1 MLYDKD
7 VKVTA
12 TSDGAIKFKTKDNNN
27 KFDSNAT
34 VSGINVD
41 MFTVTKKGEDDTEYQ
56 TVDIAEVDGAASDS
70 LIELKV
76 GNQISEGDLLRVTF
90 NTDQTITIDG
100 SSVDVAEEIYE
111 DGIVGDSSFNSI
123 K

>member
-1 MLYDKD
+1 MNIDSKTAIITGASSGIGTAFSQALIDK
-7 VKVTA
+7 
-12 TSDGAIKFKTKDNNN
+12 G
-27 KFDSNAT
+27 AT